1 MQRPARALFRGFESG
16 SEHERRM
23 EDMTMMKKAIF
34 AVLAAMAALSAF
46 TGASARVRI
55 DITQANIEPMPIA
68 VPDFIA
74 ETDQMRTLG
83 RDITG
88 VIMADL
94 DRSGLFSVIDQRAYI
109 ERIGSV
115 NVRPRFPDWR
125 IINAQVLVVG
135 DVRPTPDGR
144 IEVATRVWDVYSNEQ
159 LGAVSFKTPA
169 DNWRRAAHK
178 VADFVYKSLTGEE
191 GYFDTRVVFIHETGP
206 KQKRTK
212 RLMIMDQDGANP
224 VLLTDG
230 LNYQAL
236 TPRFSPTQQ
245 QITYMAL
252 FDNKPGQVYLFNIE
266 TGEQEQLGTFRGMT
280 FAPRFTPDGTRVL
293 MSMERAGNSDVF
305 MMELATR
312 KLSRL
317 SDNPGIDTSPTMSP
331 DGRRIAFTS
340 DRGGSEQ
347 IYVMNA
353 DGSGPKRITFGEGRY
368 QTPVWSPRGDL
379 IAFTRQYQGRFYI
392 GVIRPDGTGE
402 RLLTESY
409 LDEGP
414 TWSPNGRVLMFF
426 REPSPGAG
434 PALWSVDLTGRN
446 LRRVRTPGDSSDP
459 AWSPPL
465 P

>member
-1 MQRPARALFRGFESG
+1 
-16 SEHERRM
+16 
-23 EDMTMMKKAIF
+23 MMKKAIL
-34 AVLAAMAALSAF
+34 AALAAMTALGAF
-46 TGASARVRI
+46 ASASARVRI
-55 DITQANIEPMPIA
+55 DITQATVEPMPIA
-68 VPDFIA
+68 VPDFLTA
-74 ETDQMRTLG
+74 DEQMRALG
-83 RDITG
+83 RDLTG

-109 ERIGSV
+109 EKLGSV

-144 IEVATRVWDVYSNEQ
+144 IEVSTRVWDVYSNEQ

-178 VADFVYKSLTGEE
+178 VADFVYKSLTGED

-206 KQKRTK
+206 KEKRNK
-212 RLMIMDQDGANP
+212 RLKIMDQDGANP

-293 MSMERAGNSDVF
+293 MSMERSGNSDVF

-312 KLSRL
+312 QLTRL
-317 SDNPGIDTSPTMSP
+317 TDNPGIDTSPTMSP
-331 DGRRIAFTS
+331 DGRRVAFTS
-340 DRGGSEQ
+340 DRGGAEQ
-347 IYVMNA
+347 IYVMGA
-353 DGSGPKRITFGEGRY
+353 DGAAPKRITFGDGRY

-379 IAFTRQYQGRFYI
+379 IAFTRSYQGRFYI
-392 GVIRPDGTGE
+392 GVIRPDGSGE

-414 TWSPNGRVLMFF
+414 TWAPNGRVLMFF